1 LEGLYEVGS
10 DAVLGLIDGLNSQAG
25 ELARAAKDIAKSVTD
40 NMKTELDISSPS
52 QVMRDKIGKMIPAG
66 IALGIKDNAK
76 LAYKEMKKLAKNMI
90 VGTPEQA
97 LRTNRMAYAGMTQAD
112 RTKSISHDNRRSYS
126 PSIVNYFTP
135 AESTPS
141 ESARK
146 QKQQQ
151 QRLAMEWGY

>member
-1 LEGLYEVGS
+1 
-10 DAVLGLIDGLNSQAG
+10 
-25 ELARAAKDIAKSVTD
+25 
-40 NMKTELDISSPS
+40 MKTELDISSPS

-76 LAYKEMKKLAKNMI
+76 LAYKEMKQLAKSMI
-90 VGTPEQA
+90 IGTPEQA
-97 LRTNRMAYAGMTQAD
+97 LRINRMTYATMAQAGKT
-112 RTKSISHDNRRSYS
+112 RSISHDNRRFYS
-126 PSIVNYFTP
+126 PSITNYFTP